1 MIILI
6 NMAYRLVIIGI
17 ILLAAPVLA
26 VVAVCAYLLI
36 LLSMIGFVLTKP
48 ILDTTEDDHYV
59 SWERG
64 YYYET
69 RCID

>member
-6 NMAYRLVIIGI
+6 NMAYRLVIISI

-26 VVAVCAYLLI
+26 VLAAGAYLLI

-48 ILDTTEDDHYV
+48 VLDTTEDEHYV
-59 SWERG
+59 SWSRG
-64 YYYET
+64 YYRE
-69 RCID
+69 

>member
-1 MIILI
+1 MILLI
-6 NMAYRLVIIGI
+6 NIAYRLVIIGI

-48 ILDTTEDDHYV
+48 ILDTTEDEHYV
-59 SWERG
+59 SWSRG
-64 YYYET
+64 YYHE
-69 RCID
+69 

>member
-6 NMAYRLVIIGI
+6 NLAYRLVIIGI

-26 VVAVCAYLLI
+26 VVLACAYLLI

-48 ILDTTEDDHYV
+48 ILDTTEDEHYV
-59 SWERG
+59 SWSRG
-64 YYYET
+64 YYHE
-69 RCID
+69 

>member
-6 NMAYRLVIIGI
+6 NMAYRLVILGI

-36 LLSMIGFVLTKP
+36 ILSLIGFVLTKP
-48 ILDTTEDDHYV
+48 VLETTEDNHYV
-59 SWERG
+59 SWSRG
-64 YYYET
+64 YYHE
-69 RCID
+69 

>member
-6 NMAYRLVIIGI
+6 NMAYRLVIISI

-26 VVAVCAYLLI
+26 VLAAGAYLLI

-48 ILDTTEDDHYV
+48 VLDTTEDEHYV
-59 SWERG
+59 SWTRG
-64 YYYET
+64 YYHE
-69 RCID
+69 

>member
-6 NMAYRLVIIGI
+6 NIAYRLVIIGI

-26 VVAVCAYLLI
+26 AVAVCAYLLI

-48 ILDTTEDDHYV
+48 VLDTTEDDYYV
-59 SWERG
+59 SWTRG
-64 YYYET
+64 YYREQ
-69 RCID
+69 RNID

>member
-6 NMAYRLVIIGI
+6 NMAYRLVIISI

-26 VVAVCAYLLI
+26 VLAAGAYLLI

-48 ILDTTEDDHYV
+48 ILDTTEDEHYV
-59 SWERG
+59 SWSRG
-64 YYYET
+64 YYHE
-69 RCID
+69 

>member
-26 VVAVCAYLLI
+26 VVLACAYLLI

-48 ILDTTEDDHYV
+48 ILDTTEDEHYV
-59 SWERG
+59 SWSRG
-64 YYYET
+64 YYHE
-69 RCID
+69 

>member
-6 NMAYRLVIIGI
+6 NIAYRLVIIGI

-26 VVAVCAYLLI
+26 VVLACAYLLI

-48 ILDTTEDDHYV
+48 VLDTTEDDHYV
-59 SWERG
+59 SWSRG
-64 YYYET
+64 YYRE
-69 RCID
+69 

>member
-26 VVAVCAYLLI
+26 VVAACAFLLI
-36 LLSMIGFVLTKP
+36 LVSMIGFVLTKP
-48 ILDTTEDDHYV
+48 VLDTTEDDHYV
-59 SWERG
+59 SWSRG
-64 YYYET
+64 YYSGDRYL
-69 RCID
+69 

>member
-6 NMAYRLVIIGI
+6 NMAYRLVIISI

-26 VVAVCAYLLI
+26 VLAAGAYLLI

-48 ILDTTEDDHYV
+48 VLDTTEDDYYV
-59 SWERG
+59 SWTRG
-64 YYYET
+64 YYREQ
-69 RCID
+69 RNID

>member
-6 NMAYRLVIIGI
+6 NMAYRLVILGI
-17 ILLAAPVLA
+17 VLLAAPILA

-48 ILDTTEDDHYV
+48 ILDTTEDDYYV
-59 SWERG
+59 SWSRG
-64 YYYET
+64 YYRE
-69 RCID
+69 